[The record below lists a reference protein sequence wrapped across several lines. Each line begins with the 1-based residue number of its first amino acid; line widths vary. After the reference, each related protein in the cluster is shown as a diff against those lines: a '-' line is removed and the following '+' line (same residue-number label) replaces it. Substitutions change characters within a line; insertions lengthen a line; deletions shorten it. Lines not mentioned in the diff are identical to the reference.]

1 MQDKK
6 TKPLLSD
13 RLSLLNC
20 LQENTVTGRKTM
32 IYPPNKLNQDKSHR
46 KGRRET
52 PLPNKNKIIGSMNQ
66 KGQEHSMAN
75 KVYPN
80 KQ

>member
-1 MQDKK
+1 
-6 TKPLLSD
+6 
-13 RLSLLNC
+13 
-20 LQENTVTGRKTM
+20 M